1 MFLAAA
7 HALAGQSPAPTDPS
21 EPLLPALTGIRSAA
35 IEIAF
40 AVAEQAQR
48 EALSPKTPPESLRN
62 TIVSAQWAPRY
73 PSYL

>member
-7 HALAGQSPAPTDPS
+7 HALAGQSPALADPTA
-21 EPLLPALTGIRSAA
+21 PLLPALTGIRRAA

-48 EALSPKTPPESLRN
+48 EGLSPKTPPESLRDA
-62 TIVSAQWAPRY
+62 IIASQWAPRY